1 MLIHLSFRPFAR
13 PCVDENWYVC
23 YSRLSGRNMCSVA
36 SRANNN
42 LKICRPI
49 LRFLSLS
56 VAIIIANRVD
66 SLAALASRGLVTA
79 KPPTSPKHHYK
90 CIKSLFP
97 LALSSSPF
105 ADTLPAYFPSSSRCV
120 ASRRKIRQA
129 EEERKKKKKKERKI
143 SRFRFERNV
152 VSQSFAGRIPFSHR
166 LRKVDDH

>member
-1 MLIHLSFRPFAR
+1 
-13 PCVDENWYVC
+13 
-23 YSRLSGRNMCSVA
+23 MCSVA

-49 LRFLSLS
+49 LCLLSLS

-66 SLAALASRGLVTA
+66 SLVALVSRGLVTA

-90 CIKSLFP
+90 CIKSLSP

-105 ADTLPAYFPSSSRCV
+105 NHTLLAFFLIVSLRCKDEDV
-120 ASRRKIRQA
+120 
-129 EEERKKKKKKERKI
+129 KKKKKKKKNFPILILNKHSRDATIERTLFP
-143 SRFRFERNV
+143 RQEF
-152 VSQSFAGRIPFSHR
+152 PFHR